1 MIRTQWAKGRT
12 VRIKDGWQDAGK
24 RGVILCKPIHV
35 GQLWI
40 AVRWDGEEDP
50 DWFKAR
56 GLEIVIQHRTA
67 KSRAQQRADTAAK
80 MRAAGEL
87 RNRHRD
93 AVNVRWSGGV

>member
-1 MIRTQWAKGRT
+1 MR
-12 VRIKDGWQDAGK
+12 VKDGWQDAGK

-56 GLEIVIQHRTA
+56 GLEIVIQPR
-67 KSRAQQRADTAAK
+67 KKQKPRAERLAATAAE

-87 RNRHRD
+87 RNRYRD